1 MKELLKQIIDR
12 YESENGF
19 AQNYIDLNVEAL
31 EEVIL
36 DLQHLYQ
43 FGDSLSWGAETSPF
57 IHSDDWTAFSHWEPC
72 TQTEFLAYLAAKIA
86 VARN

>member
-1 MKELLKQIIDR
+1 MEELLKQIIDR
-12 YESENGF
+12 YESEIGVL
-19 AQNYIDLNVEAL
+19 QSYHDRSVEEL

-57 IHSDDWTAFSHWEPC
+57 IRSNDWTAFSHWEPC
-72 TQTEFLAYLAAKIA
+72 TQAEFLAYLAAKIA
-86 VARN
+86 VARS

>member
-1 MKELLKQIIDR
+1 MNELFRQLIDR

-19 AQNYIDLNVEAL
+19 AQSYRDRSVEEL
-31 EEVIL
+31 EEVIIDFQSDYQYAAPVGNSS
-36 DLQHLYQ
+36 DLISIVDRL
-43 FGDSLSWGAETSPF
+43 
-57 IHSDDWTAFSHWEPC
+57 AFNHWEPC